1 MNWDPGAASANKGK
15 FYTLMRF
22 LRIEQTLF
30 SLPMAYLGA
39 FVAIRGIP
47 PIQTLF
53 LIFSALFFLRIAGM
67 TNDNLADREIDAK
80 NPRTRTRPLVTGA
93 IKVWEAKALI
103 IIGLAGFFISAY
115 FVNIWAFVLS
125 PLVALIVMTYPY
137 MKRYTAF
144 ANYHLA
150 SIQGLAVFSGAVAS
164 AGLYY
169 HSLYCVLKAVPWPFV
184 IATIFWALGFDL
196 YNHIPDAEFDKQMGL
211 HSFAVL
217 LDGFALK
224 FAGLNQLASVI
235 LDFLADFMYNLGPI
249 AYASTIAHGLIMA
262 YAYFLANKGNFGSA
276 FYYNIYSSIVLGLG
290 IDIDVLLGIP
300 KFF

>member
-1 MNWDPGAASANKGK
+1 MNWDPGAASTGKGK
-15 FYTLMRF
+15 FHTIMRF

-39 FVAIRGIP
+39 LVAIRGIP
-47 PIQTLF
+47 PISTLL

-67 TNDNLADREIDAK
+67 TNDNLADREIDSR

-93 IKVWEAKALI
+93 IKVWEAKLMI
-103 IIGLAGFFISAY
+103 IIGLLGFFVSAY
-115 FVNIWAFVLS
+115 FVNFYAFVLS
-125 PLVALIVMTYPY
+125 PIVALIVMTYPY

-150 SIQGLAVFSGAVAS
+150 SIQGLAVFSGAIAS
-164 AGLYY
+164 AGLVY
-169 HSLYCVLKAVPWPFV
+169 HPIIRALEAVPWLFV

-217 LDGFALK
+217 LGNSALK
-224 FAGLNQLASVI
+224 FAGLNQLISVT
-235 LDFLADFMYNLGPI
+235 LDILADFMYNLGPI
-249 AYASTIAHGLIMA
+249 SYASTIAHGLIMA
-262 YAYFLANKGNFGSA
+262 YAFYLASRGNFGSA

-290 IDIDVLLGIP
+290 IDIDVVLGIP
-300 KFF
+300 KIF